1 MKLSFEGLQYKLLG
15 AFFATFG
22 TLTALAQEEG
32 GGGSTVTV
40 KKTTTTHS
48 STVTDDWYTEP
59 WVLIVGAALFILLL
73 VAIIAGG
80 RSRSTAGRTDV
91 QKTTITR
98 TDYRGTDA

>member
-1 MKLSFEGLQYKLLG
+1 MKLSFDALKYKLLG
-15 AFFATFG
+15 ALFATFG
-22 TLTALAQEEG
+22 TLSAIAQEE

-40 KKTTTTHS
+40 KKTTTS
-48 STVTDDWYTEP
+48 SSSVSNDWYTEP

-91 QKTTITR
+91 RKTTVTR
-98 TDYRGTDA
+98 TDYEGSDA